1 MYSVRRAVV
10 EWLDI
15 VKKPD
20 AKNEL
25 MAKIHQIS
33 RFLPDPMKV
42 QEFLQKFSSH
52 MKKDTKLLQEMETIV
67 QPNVSCK
74 ECAETITKVLKK
86 LGQPVMTNLYYN
98 TIKMLLER
106 VSSVMIDEEA
116 IRVNILSFRIYFIFF
131 LFIKRYLLSMCG
143 NQVLIGY
150 VLDCLKGGNVIEEVG
165 LNPNNAGEKGLRLLV
180 VSQQF
185 DTLKINI

>member
-1 MYSVRRAVV
+1 VRRAVV
-10 EWLDI
+10 EWI
-15 VKKPD
+15 EVAKKTD

-25 MAKIHQIS
+25 MAKVHQIS

-42 QEFLQKFSSH
+42 QEFLQKFSTH
-52 MKKDTKLLQEMETIV
+52 MKRDTRLLQEMETIV

-116 IRVNILSFRIYFIFF
+116 IRVSRLLGSILYFF
-131 LFIKRYLLSMCG
+131 LFMKKCLIIMCA
-143 NQVLIGY
+143 N
-150 VLDCLKGGNVIEEVG
+150 
-165 LNPNNAGEKGLRLLV
+165 
-180 VSQQF
+180 
-185 DTLKINI
+185 

>member
-1 MYSVRRAVV
+1 MV
-10 EWLDI
+10 EWI
-15 VKKPD
+15 EITKKPD
-20 AKNEL
+20 AKSEL
-25 MAKIHQIS
+25 MTKIHQIS

-42 QEFLQKFSSH
+42 QEFLQKFSTH
-52 MKKDTKLLQEMETIV
+52 MKKDTRLLQEMETIV

-116 IRVNILSFRIYFIFF
+116 IRVGSSPFRVCFRSFR
-131 LFIKRYLLSMCG
+131 L
-143 NQVLIGY
+143 
-150 VLDCLKGGNVIEEVG
+150 
-165 LNPNNAGEKGLRLLV
+165 
-180 VSQQF
+180 
-185 DTLKINI
+185 

>member
-1 MYSVRRAVV
+1 MYLFSVRRAVV

-15 VKKPD
+15 VKNGK
-20 AKNEL
+20 AEL
-25 MAKIHQIS
+25 TTKIHQIS

-42 QEFLQKFSSH
+42 QEFLQKFSTH
-52 MKKDTKLLQEMETIV
+52 MKKDARLLQEMETIV

-74 ECAETITKVLKK
+74 ECADTITKVLKK

-116 IRVNILSFRIYFIFF
+116 IRVSILSIVIYIIFS
-131 LFIKRYLLSMCG
+131 LSMKKH
-143 NQVLIGY
+143 LIRVCIY
-150 VLDCLKGGNVIEEVG
+150 VTLGFDWICLG
-165 LNPNNAGEKGLRLLV
+165 LFERR
-180 VSQQF
+180 
-185 DTLKINI
+185 

>member
-1 MYSVRRAVV
+1 MFSVRRAVV

-25 MAKIHQIS
+25 MTKIHQIS

-52 MKKDTKLLQEMETIV
+52 MKKDTRLLQEMETIV

-74 ECAETITKVLKK
+74 ECADTITKVLKK

-116 IRVNILSFRIYFIFF
+116 IRVNISFFRIYFIFF
-131 LFIKRYLLSMCG
+131 LFIKKP
-143 NQVLIGY
+143 NLIPMY
-150 VLDCLKGGNVIEEVG
+150 V
-165 LNPNNAGEKGLRLLV
+165 
-180 VSQQF
+180 
-185 DTLKINI
+185 

>member
-1 MYSVRRAVV
+1 MYFYIFIKFYKILYFSVRRAVV
-10 EWLDI
+10 EWLEI

-20 AKNEL
+20 AMVEL
-25 MAKIHQIS
+25 VAKIHQIS

-42 QEFLQKFSSH
+42 QEFLQKFSAH
-52 MKKDTKLLQEMETIV
+52 MRKDSALLQGMETIV

-74 ECAETITKVLKK
+74 ECADTISMVLKK

-116 IRVNILSFRIYFIFF
+116 IRVSTYNLFFIC
-131 LFIKRYLLSMCG
+131 FIS
-143 NQVLIGY
+143 I
-150 VLDCLKGGNVIEEVG
+150 
-165 LNPNNAGEKGLRLLV
+165 
-180 VSQQF
+180 F
-185 DTLKINI
+185 